1 MSQPTAQPATSDA
14 DTGLQQP
21 QKPSLLVR
29 LYRVVR
35 HGRLLGA
42 VKRRLKPMVIRLGK
56 SAMKRPFFKQLVL
69 KGLNHA
75 PGLKVRLHRILW
87 SEVNLSPRSLR
98 IYTELKAAVA
108 AQANKKTES
117 RL

>member
-1 MSQPTAQPATSDA
+1 MSKPTAHHPTTEPDSV
-14 DTGLQQP
+14 LKQP
-21 QKPSLLVR
+21 QKPTLLVR

-35 HGRLLGA
+35 YGRLLGT
-42 VKRRLKPMVIRLGK
+42 VKRRLKPLVIRMGK
-56 SAMKRPFFKQLVL
+56 SAMKRPLFKQLVL

-98 IYTELKAAVA
+98 IYTELKAAIA

-117 RL
+117 GL